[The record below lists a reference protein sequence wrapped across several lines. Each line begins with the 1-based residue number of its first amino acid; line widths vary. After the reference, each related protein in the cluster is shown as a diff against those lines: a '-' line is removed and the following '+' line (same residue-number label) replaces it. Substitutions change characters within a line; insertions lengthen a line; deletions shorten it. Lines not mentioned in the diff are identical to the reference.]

1 MADKNII
8 KNQARLRR
16 KKHIRRVV
24 SGTDTKPRLVV
35 YRSLKHIY
43 VQLVDD
49 ESGKTIAFCSS
60 NSEKVA
66 DALKEAKSKIDRSFI
81 IGKILADKA
90 KELNVSEVVFDRGG
104 YLYHGRIK
112 AVAEGAREGGLK
124 F

>member
-43 VQLVDD
+43 AQLVDD
-49 ESGKTIAFCSS
+49 EAGNTIAFCSS
-60 NSEKVA
+60 NSEKAA
-66 DALKEAKSKIDRSFI
+66 DALNEAKSKIDKSFT

-90 KELNVSEVVFDRGG
+90 KELNVTEVVFDRGG

-112 AVAEGAREGGLK
+112 AVAEGARKGGLK